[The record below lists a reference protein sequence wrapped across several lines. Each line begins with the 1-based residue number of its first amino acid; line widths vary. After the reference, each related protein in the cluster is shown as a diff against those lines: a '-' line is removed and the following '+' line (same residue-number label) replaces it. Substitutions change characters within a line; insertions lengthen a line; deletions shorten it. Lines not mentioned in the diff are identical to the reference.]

1 MTRPTWMITGSNGFL
16 GANAAAYLETR
27 ANVIGI
33 TRQQHDLTKPASLAQ
48 EIAETKPNY
57 LLHTAAIADH
67 TLCEERPD
75 LAEAINAEATKVI
88 ARACEHAGTKLIY
101 ISTDAVSSGQPTA
114 TKPAGN
120 YLETDPPNPNTVYG
134 ETKLQGELSAQ
145 RESNLLIIRTNFFGW
160 SPTGQRSILEF
171 FVHELR
177 ANRSVNGL
185 TNVTTTSLYI
195 QTLLDYIYQLKDH
208 SGTFHVASRDAITK
222 YEFGIKVA
230 KHFDLSRSLVKRTE
244 AGDPKDLSLNTTKLA
259 ESLGVEVQTQSE
271 GLLLARSGQDCQRT
285 TAGVHCD

>member
-1 MTRPTWMITGSNGFL
+1 MTQPTWMITGSNGFL

-27 ANVIGI
+27 ATVIGI
-33 TRQQHDLTKPASLAQ
+33 TRQQHDLSKPESLAQ
-48 EIAETKPNY
+48 EITETKPDY

-75 LAEAINAEATKVI
+75 LAEAVNSEATKVI
-88 ARACEHAGTKLIY
+88 ARACETADTKLIY
-101 ISTDAVSSGQPTA
+101 ISTDAVFTGQPTA

-145 RESNLLIIRTNFFGW
+145 QETNPLIIRTNFFGW
-160 SPTGQRSILEF
+160 SLTGQRSILEF
-171 FVHELR
+171 FVNELR
-177 ANRSVNGL
+177 ANRSVNGF
-185 TNVTTTSLYI
+185 TNVTTTSLYT

-208 SGTFHVASRDAITK
+208 TGTFHVASRDAITK

-230 KHFDLSRSLVKRTE
+230 EVFNLNESLIAPTE
-244 AGDPKDLSLNTTKLA
+244 SNDGKDLSLNTKKLA
-259 ESLGVEVQTQSE
+259 EALGVEVQTQSE
-271 GLLLARSGQDCQRT
+271 GLLLARSSQPSGNL
-285 TAGVHCD
+285 GV